1 MQARHR
7 NPIRHD
13 RQAGF
18 TLLELIIV
26 VLVVTIL
33 AALAMSGY
41 GYAMIKTRRAAAEGC
56 LTESAQV
63 MERFYTINMTYTGAV
78 LPNPL
83 CSTDV
88 GAYYTVGYAA
98 GEPTATTYKFQAV
111 PKGPQAKDSCGTLS
125 LDHMANKQAGAAS
138 CW

>member
-7 NPIRHD
+7 NPIRFN
-13 RQAGF
+13 QAGF

-41 GYAMIKTRRAAAEGC
+41 GYAMIKTRRASAEGC

-83 CSTDV
+83 CSVDV
-88 GAYYTVGYAA
+88 GTYYTVGYAT

-111 PKGPQAKDSCGTLS
+111 PKGPQAKDSCATLS
-125 LDHMANKQAGAAS
+125 LDHMANKQAGTS
-138 CW
+138 NCW

>member
-1 MQARHR
+1 MQARQTNSRRFH
-7 NPIRHD
+7 
-13 RQAGF
+13 QAGF

-56 LTESAQV
+56 LVEAAQV

-83 CSTDV
+83 CSADV
-88 GAYYTVGYAA
+88 GSYYTVGYAA
-98 GEPTATTYKFQAV
+98 SEPTATTYKFQAV
-111 PKGPQAKDSCGTLS
+111 PKGPQAKDSCATLT
-125 LDHMANKQAGAAS
+125 LDHLANKQPVPN

>member
-1 MQARHR
+1 MQARQHNSHR
-7 NPIRHD
+7 HH
-13 RQAGF
+13 QAGF

-56 LTESAQV
+56 IVEAAQV

-83 CSTDV
+83 CSADV
-88 GAYYTVGYAA
+88 SGYYTVGYAA
-98 GEPTATTYKFQAV
+98 SEPTATTYKFQAV
-111 PKGPQAKDSCGTLS
+111 PKGPQAKDSCGTLT
-125 LDHMANKQAGAAS
+125 LDHLANKQPVPN

>member
-1 MQARHR
+1 MQARQHNSR
-7 NPIRHD
+7 RHD
-13 RQAGF
+13 AAGF
-18 TLLELIIV
+18 TLIELIIV

-56 LTESAQV
+56 LTEAAQV
-63 MERFYTINMTYTGAV
+63 MERAYTVNMTYTGAV

-83 CSTDV
+83 CSADV
-88 GAYYTVGYAA
+88 SSYYTVGYAA
-98 GEPTATTYKFQAV
+98 SEPTATTYKFEAV
-111 PKGPQAKDSCGTLS
+111 PKGPQVKDSCGTLS
-125 LDHMANKQAGAAS
+125 LDHRANKQAATSG